1 MILLGAAE
9 KYVNFYGFCEAIW
22 NYVTNI
28 GPNNCRIDIVC
39 DNYSDKNLLKERTR
53 SSRGSG
59 SEINFSLESPFPKD
73 FVKDFMKNIKNK
85 EKFYDLLIS
94 FLHEKSLLSDRK
106 YILTNRRK
114 VISNHNSVMEDCS
127 HLEADYRIVLH
138 IVSAILEGL
147 KKVVVRSNDTDV
159 LIILIQYYN
168 NFCGVAK
175 TDNFNLILMTGR
187 SSNHSMTWDNYH
199 G

>member
-1 MILLGAAE
+1 MTTITILTKICSKKKHG
-9 KYVNFYGFCEAIW
+9 VHS
-22 NYVTNI
+22 
-28 GPNNCRIDIVC
+28 PQ
-39 DNYSDKNLLKERTR
+39 
-53 SSRGSG
+53 GSG
-59 SEINFSLESPFPKD
+59 SNINFSLESPFPKD

-94 FLHEKSLLSDRK
+94 FLHEKSLLLDRK
-106 YILTNRRK
+106 YIFTNRRK
-114 VISNHNSVMEDCS
+114 VIPNHISEMEDCS
-127 HLEADYRIVLH
+127 QLQADYRIVLH

-147 KKVVVRSNDTDV
+147 KRVVVRSNDTDV